1 MRKKIF
7 AFFINNNKSAKI
19 FLYKIVIIIFFL
31 IDIRIIIFINNE
43 FYEALKLAFISKNIN
58 KREQIISFE
67 KLIEKEFKI
76 KNHVNLNEIE
86 SNLPFGRR
94 WNLLKNDPNEI
105 NVGISLDRNFILKAM
120 ITTASVIDSQ
130 KSTTKLRLHFTVV
143 KTFKPRDMIKI
154 YSLRSRIREDVEFNF
169 YNARKVQIQINSITH
184 KGPGLAAKLLLP
196 QLVEDDVERLII
208 IDTGDL
214 LVIRDLSEMYKWDM
228 GNNMYMGAPDQS
240 AGMYG
245 KISKKPLNIYINAG
259 NYLIDVNKVKKKN
272 MYKLFLKYK
281 NVYGPPFA
289 EQHMINDIAN
299 GEIGYLPVEFGL
311 VPPFSDDGFF
321 YKSKAQSIYINNFNF
336 NIISKFSNFLP
347 KNYEEYLHSAFNP
360 VIIHSWNGK
369 WSEGRGMNIYRK
381 LNQYYIQLTGIKEE
395 ICLKIP
401 SYCIKV

>member
-94 WNLLKNDPNEI
+94 WNLLKNEPNEI

-336 NIISKFSNFLP
+336 DIISKFSNFLP
-347 KNYEEYLHSAFNP
+347 KNNEEYLHSAFNP

>member
-94 WNLLKNDPNEI
+94 WNLLKNNPNEI

>member
-1 MRKKIF
+1 MKKKIF

-43 FYEALKLAFISKNIN
+43 FYEALKLEVISKNIN
-58 KREQIISFE
+58 RRKQIISFE

-76 KNHVNLNEIE
+76 NNHVNLNEIE

-94 WNLLKNDPNEI
+94 WNLLKNDSSEI
-105 NVGISLDRNFILKAM
+105 NVGMSLDRNFILKSM

-169 YNARKVQIQINSITH
+169 YNARKVQIEINSITH

-196 QLVEDDVERLII
+196 QLVEEDVKRLII

-214 LVIRDLSEMYKWDM
+214 LVIRDLSEMYNWDM

-245 KISKKPLNIYINAG
+245 KISKRPLDIYINAG

-281 NVYGPPFA
+281 NVYNPPFA

-311 VPPFSDDGFF
+311 VPPFPDDGFF
-321 YKSKAQSIYINNFNF
+321 FNSKAKSIYINNFNF
-336 NIISKFSNFLP
+336 DIISKFSNFLP
-347 KNYEEYLHSAFNP
+347 KNYEEYLHSAINP
-360 VIIHSWNGK
+360 VIINSWNGK
-369 WSEGRGMNIYRK
+369 WSEGKGMNIYRK
-381 LNQYYIQLTGIKEE
+381 LCQYFINLTGIKKE
-395 ICLKIP
+395 ICRKITGYCLK
-401 SYCIKV
+401 V

>member
-1 MRKKIF
+1 MKKKIF

-43 FYEALKLAFISKNIN
+43 FYEALKLEVISKNIN
-58 KREQIISFE
+58 RRKQIISFE

-76 KNHVNLNEIE
+76 NNHVNLNEIE

-94 WNLLKNDPNEI
+94 WNLLKNDSSEI
-105 NVGISLDRNFILKAM
+105 NVGMSLDRNFILKSM

-169 YNARKVQIQINSITH
+169 YNARKVQIEINSITH

-196 QLVEDDVERLII
+196 QLVEEDVKRLII

-214 LVIRDLSEMYKWDM
+214 LVIRDLSEMYNWDM

-245 KISKKPLNIYINAG
+245 KISKKPLDIYINAG

-281 NVYGPPFA
+281 NVYNPPFA

-311 VPPFSDDGFF
+311 VPPFPDDGFF
-321 YKSKAQSIYINNFNF
+321 FNSKAKSIYINNFNF
-336 NIISKFSNFLP
+336 DIISKFSNFLP
-347 KNYEEYLHSAFNP
+347 KNYEEYLHSAINP

-369 WSEGRGMNIYRK
+369 WSEGKGMNIYRK
-381 LNQYYIQLTGIKEE
+381 LCQYYINLTGIKKE
-395 ICLKIP
+395 ICRKIP
-401 SYCIKV
+401 GYCLKV

>member
-7 AFFINNNKSAKI
+7 AFFINKNKSAKI

-58 KREQIISFE
+58 KRKQIISFD

-105 NVGISLDRNFILKAM
+105 NVGISLDRNYILKAM

-154 YSLRSRIREDVEFNF
+154 YSLRSKIREDVEFNF
-169 YNARKVQIQINSITH
+169 YNARKVQIEMNSITH

-311 VPPFSDDGFF
+311 VPPYSDDGFF
-321 YKSKAQSIYINNFNF
+321 YKSKAKSIYINNFNF
-336 NIISKFSNFLP
+336 DIISKFSNFLP

-369 WSEGRGMNIYRK
+369 WNEGRGMNIYRK
-381 LNQYYIQLTGIKEE
+381 LNQYYIHLTGIKEE
-395 ICLKIP
+395 ICRKIP
-401 SYCIKV
+401 AYCIKV

>member
-336 NIISKFSNFLP
+336 DIISKFSNFLP

>member
-1 MRKKIF
+1 M
-7 AFFINNNKSAKI
+7 
-19 FLYKIVIIIFFL
+19 LIIIFFL

-169 YNARKVQIQINSITH
+169 YNARKVQIQINSISH

-336 NIISKFSNFLP
+336 DIISKFSNFLP